1 MIIPGQL
8 SAELAAVLA
17 ALLIPAVLAE
27 PARRLALRYDLID
40 RSARHRV
47 VFRRRIVP
55 YLGGILVVVGTLVP
69 ALAVTG
75 RIDIRLTAVVAGA
88 VTVGI
93 LGFLRD
99 LRRIA
104 LPFGMAM
111 QAMMAFALAIGQVR
125 LHVVQPGW
133 LDIVLTALWVLGVA
147 NAFRLLD
154 QVDGLLPTA
163 VCATAVPLAAA
174 AFVTDQPELAFLLV
188 CFAAACCGFLLHN
201 APPMRIA
208 MGASGG
214 HFAGFLI
221 AASAAV
227 IRHADHATFDGMAMV
242 MLVTSV
248 AAVNAI
254 VVAVVPH
261 GLEPEWGVVRLNR
274 LGFTLGPRL
283 LLIFQLVGTA
293 GAGLLAALVSGGV
306 VNAYGT
312 IPGALL
318 VGLPLIVLLLQK
330 PTPPPPPNL
339 PRIKE
344 RHVVQ
349 PARSLVKGGLQK

>member
-227 IRHADHATFDGMAMV
+227 IRHADHATFDGMPMV
-242 MLVTSV
+242 MLVTSGGRRQRDRRRGRTPWAGTGV
-248 AAVNAI
+248 GSCATEPARVHAWTALAADI
-254 VVAVVPH
+254 PTRRH
-261 GLEPEWGVVRLNR
+261 GRCRLAR
-274 LGFTLGPRL
+274 S
-283 LLIFQLVGTA
+283 
-293 GAGLLAALVSGGV
+293 AGLRRRGERVRHD
-306 VNAYGT
+306 
-312 IPGALL
+312 PRGA
-318 VGLPLIVLLLQK
+318 PS
-330 PTPPPPPNL
+330 
-339 PRIKE
+339 
-344 RHVVQ
+344 
-349 PARSLVKGGLQK
+349 RSCR

>member
-1 MIIPGQL
+1 
-8 SAELAAVLA
+8 
-17 ALLIPAVLAE
+17 
-27 PARRLALRYDLID
+27 
-40 RSARHRV
+40 
-47 VFRRRIVP
+47 
-55 YLGGILVVVGTLVP
+55 
-69 ALAVTG
+69 
-75 RIDIRLTAVVAGA
+75 
-88 VTVGI
+88 
-93 LGFLRD
+93 
-99 LRRIA
+99 
-104 LPFGMAM
+104 
-111 QAMMAFALAIGQVR
+111 
-125 LHVVQPGW
+125 
-133 LDIVLTALWVLGVA
+133 LGVA

-227 IRHADHATFDGMAMV
+227 IRHADHATFDGMPMV

-261 GLEPEWGVVRLNR
+261 GLEPEGGGVRLNR
-274 LGFTLGPRL
+274 LGVARARGL
-283 LLIFQLVGTA
+283 LRILQLVRNG
-293 GAGLLAALVSGGV
+293 GDGL
-306 VNAYGT
+306 
-312 IPGALL
+312 PGA
-318 VGLPLIVLLLQK
+318 VDPGRVRARQ
-330 PTPPPPPNL
+330 
-339 PRIKE
+339 
-344 RHVVQ
+344 VQ
-349 PARSLVKGGLQK
+349 

>member
-214 HFAGFLI
+214 HFA
-221 AASAAV
+221 V